1 MNSEQILAELTSL
14 LGPSSTLISD
24 PDITASYSHDH
35 ALFAPHHPPAVVLL
49 AKNNEEI
56 STVLAF
62 ANSHDIPVIPRGA
75 GSGLSGGANST
86 AGSIVIS
93 LEKLNQ
99 ILELD
104 PVNQIAR
111 VQAGVINLDLDTA
124 AKVHGLAY
132 LPDPASRSWSTIGGN
147 AATNAGGMCC
157 VKYGVTAHH
166 VRAIKVVLA
175 NGDVINLGNATK
187 KSVSTLDLLHLFIGS
202 EGSLGIITEIT
213 VGLEV
218 RPQPPATLL
227 ATFPDITRA
236 AQAAAALLKFR
247 PSMLEILDETTLK
260 AVQAWH
266 PLGFEIAGSVVLM
279 QLDENTSE
287 IEKALDK
294 CKEFAMI
301 DGVCSEDSTDAA
313 DLLRVR
319 QLAYPALERMGATIL
334 DDVAVPI
341 SAIAELV
348 TKIEKLGKD
357 RTLTIGI
364 FGHAGDG
371 NMHPTIVYEHG
382 NQAEAEK
389 AIAAFGEIIAIAQSL
404 SGTASG
410 EHGIGSIKGAAVLN
424 EISPEVRDIQR
435 GIKKL
440 LDPNSI
446 MNPGKKI
453 P

>member
-1 MNSEQILAELTSL
+1 MNSEQILAELTAL

-35 ALFAPHHPPAVVLL
+35 ALFAPHHPPAVVLV

-62 ANSHDIPVIPRGA
+62 ANSHNIPVIPRGA

-93 LEKLNQ
+93 LEKMNQ

-111 VQAGVINLDLDTA
+111 VQAGAINLDLDTA
-124 AKVHGLAY
+124 AKAHGLAY

-157 VKYGVTAHH
+157 VKYGVTSHH

-175 NGDVINLGNATK
+175 NGDVINLGKATK
-187 KSVSTLDLLHLFIGS
+187 KTVSTLDLLHLFIGS

-236 AQAAAALLKFR
+236 AQAAA
-247 PSMLEILDETTLK
+247 
-260 AVQAWH
+260 VQGGG
-266 PLGFEIAGSVVLM
+266 P
-279 QLDENTSE
+279 
-287 IEKALDK
+287 
-294 CKEFAMI
+294 
-301 DGVCSEDSTDAA
+301 
-313 DLLRVR
+313 
-319 QLAYPALERMGATIL
+319 
-334 DDVAVPI
+334 
-341 SAIAELV
+341 
-348 TKIEKLGKD
+348 
-357 RTLTIGI
+357 
-364 FGHAGDG
+364 
-371 NMHPTIVYEHG
+371 HG
-382 NQAEAEK
+382 
-389 AIAAFGEIIAIAQSL
+389 GPR
-404 SGTASG
+404 
-410 EHGIGSIKGAAVLN
+410 GAARRAAQVA
-424 EISPEVRDIQR
+424 RR
-435 GIKKL
+435 GEAWR
-440 LDPNSI
+440 
-446 MNPGKKI
+446 GGGR
-453 P
+453 